1 MNDQPPSEPVDQEE
15 LDRQTIAT
23 IRLLR
28 HPAYG
33 LTVDSSLKPLSR
45 FHIER
50 LKELEHEARLRKLK
64 I

>member
-1 MNDQPPSEPVDQEE
+1 MSDPKPITQEE

-23 IRLLR
+23 IQILR

-33 LTVDSSLKPLSR
+33 LLPDSDLKPLSR
-45 FHIER
+45 FHREL

-64 I
+64 V

>member
-1 MNDQPPSEPVDQEE
+1 MKPDPLTEPITQEE

-28 HPAYG
+28 SPAYG
-33 LTVDSSLKPLSR
+33 LMPDTHLKPLSR
-45 FHIER
+45 FHRER

-64 I
+64 P